1 MGQSVDAETDGRRR
15 KGEQRRRLLLE
26 ATMRVLGHSGA
37 AGVTQRAVAREADL
51 PPSAVLYYFSTVESL
66 LLATL
71 TACNDRY
78 IERLEQIGAERESH
92 ALDLLAAEISG
103 DATENRA
110 RLHAEYEL
118 FLLAARNH
126 RLRTEL
132 DRWTAAIDALMGR
145 YVPDPKV
152 RAGVT
157 AAVDGLFLRCLCGQH
172 PTEPE
177 RVRETLAGLV
187 C

>member
-1 MGQSVDAETDGRRR
+1 MNRSVDAEADGRRR
-15 KGEQRRRLLLE
+15 KGEHRRRLLLE
-26 ATMRVLGHSGA
+26 ATIRVLGHSGA
-37 AGVTQRAVAREADL
+37 AGVTQRAVAREAGL
-51 PPSAVLYYFSTVESL
+51 PPSAVLYYFATVESL

-78 IERLEQIGAERESH
+78 IERLEQIGAESESR
-92 ALDLLAAEISG
+92 ALELLAAEISG
-103 DATENRA
+103 DACENRA

-132 DRWTAAIDALMGR
+132 DRWTAALDALMAR
-145 YVPDPKV
+145 YVPEPTA

-172 PTEPE
+172 STAPE
-177 RVRETLAGLV
+177 QVRETLASLLR
-187 C
+187 